1 MACAVSSKSQGGIVD
16 SVIGDVVVL
25 QGTIELLWN
34 DPIDP
39 WLQACRAP
47 GTLMS
52 QLAGACGLRRSL
64 SSERWSNI
72 LGTVEEGGGR
82 PSFVSMACAASPWSA
97 PQPSI
102 NRLILRGN
110 NYLGS
115 DLYQRRYQ
123 HFRRLPNVS
132 PRGR

>member
-1 MACAVSSKSQGGIVD
+1 MIPSIRGFKRAERLAPYVTAGRRVRAAAIPLVGE
-16 SVIGDVVVL
+16 VVEYPRH
-25 QGTIELLWN
+25 G
-34 DPIDP
+34 
-39 WLQACRAP
+39 R
-47 GTLMS
+47 G
-52 QLAGACGLRRSL
+52 RR
-64 SSERWSNI
+64 W
-72 LGTVEEGGGR
+72 R

-102 NRLILRGN
+102 KRLILRGN

>member
-1 MACAVSSKSQGGIVD
+1 MACAVSSKSQRGIVD

-47 GTLMS
+47 GAFMS
-52 QLAGACGLRRSL
+52 QLAGGCGMRRSL

-72 LGTVEEGGGR
+72 LGTVEEGGGGQA
-82 PSFVSMACAASPWSA
+82 SFPWPA
-97 PQPSI
+97 PQAPGRHPSHPS
-102 NRLILRGN
+102 
-110 NYLGS
+110 S
-115 DLYQRRYQ
+115 D
-123 HFRRLPNVS
+123 
-132 PRGR
+132 

>member
-47 GTLMS
+47 GALMS
-52 QLAGACGLRRSL
+52 QRPEGAGCGDPSRRRGGRISSARSRKAVAAKHRFHGLRRKPL
-64 SSERWSNI
+64 V
-72 LGTVEEGGGR
+72 GTPAIHQATDFARE
-82 PSFVSMACAASPWSA
+82 
-97 PQPSI
+97 
-102 NRLILRGN
+102 
-110 NYLGS
+110 
-115 DLYQRRYQ
+115 
-123 HFRRLPNVS
+123 
-132 PRGR
+132 